1 MFVIV
6 KVVRSATVYR
16 NALVKTVARPPET
29 LYRGAL
35 VESPVEPGLRTKAV
49 VAAIC

>member
-6 KVVRSATVYR
+6 IVVRSHRSV
-16 NALVKTVARPPET
+16 LVKTVARPPET

-35 VESPVEPGLRTKAV
+35 VESPVEPGMRTKAA

>member
-16 NALVKTVARPPET
+16 NALVKTVARPPEK

-35 VESPVEPGLRTKAV
+35 VESPVEPGPRTMTAA
-49 VAAIC
+49 AAIC